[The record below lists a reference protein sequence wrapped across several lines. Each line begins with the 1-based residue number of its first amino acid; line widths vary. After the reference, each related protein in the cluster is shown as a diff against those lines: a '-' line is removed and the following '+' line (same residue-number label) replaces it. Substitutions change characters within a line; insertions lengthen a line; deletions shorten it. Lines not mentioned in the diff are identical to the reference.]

1 MSWPFLEAKTAS
13 WLRGWEQPSQK
24 RFCLIETARTVARPR
39 ALSLRSLAKNGK
51 GGVFLGKNIFFEKKN

>member
-51 GGVFLGKNIFFEKKN
+51 GGFF